1 MLSHRWTTTRL
12 ASLFLICLTMLLAG
26 RVAAADRAE
35 KDGFARAWVI
45 EVDGVRKSEHA
56 AQRELPPASLT
67 KMMTGLLVV
76 ESGRADVAVSISR
89 HAASAT
95 GSRLRLQVG
104 ERLMASDLLTAM
116 LVASANDACRALAE
130 WLAGSEEAFVALM
143 NQRAVA
149 LGLRKTRFANACG
162 FDAAGHRSTASDLA
176 VLARA
181 AMAQPEYARRAAI
194 QNTTIHALGSQR
206 RFTLNNNNALIG
218 RFPGA
223 YGVKSGFTAQ
233 AGKCIV
239 AMAERNG
246 HHVLL
251 VMLNAKNRWWDADA
265 ALDYAL
271 DRAGAGT

>member
-1 MLSHRWTTTRL
+1 MFRHRWTTSR
-12 ASLFLICLTMLLAG
+12 AAAFFLICVAMVTAG
-26 RVAAADRAE
+26 HVTAADRAE
-35 KDGFARAWVI
+35 KDRFARAWVI

-56 AQRELPPASLT
+56 AQLALPPASLT
-67 KMMTGLLVV
+67 KMMTGLLVI
-76 ESGRADVAVSISR
+76 ESGRADAPVSISR
-89 HAASAT
+89 HAASAI
-95 GSRLRLQVG
+95 GSRLKLQAG

-130 WLAGSEEAFVALM
+130 WLAGSEAAFVALM
-143 NQRAVA
+143 NQRAEA
-149 LGLRKTRFANACG
+149 LGLRKTRFVNACG

-176 VLARA
+176 MLARA

-194 QNTTIHALGSQR
+194 RQTTIKALGSER
-206 RFTLNNNNALIG
+206 SFSLNNNNALIG

-233 AGKCIV
+233 AGKCVV

-251 VMLNAKNRWWDADA
+251 VMLDAKNRWWDADA